1 MLVVARGPGQ
11 SVVID
16 ERIVV
21 TVLAAARGVVRLG
34 VDAPSEVGVRRGELA
49 SRGDAAHRQPADVV
63 SDADHVG

>member
-21 TVLAAARGVVRLG
+21 TVLAAARGGGRLG
-34 VDAPSEVGVRRGELA
+34 VDAPSEVGERRGELA
-49 SRGDAAHRQPADVV
+49 GRGDAAQRQPADEV